1 MKPRPSCPAWW
12 IRPQRETLHHRQG
25 RQASGQG
32 HAAGHPTG
40 KQVRRLGF
48 LAGQFSVPDDFD
60 EMGST
65 EIERMFGVRVKLLLD
80 THLLLWA
87 ANEPKRLPK
96 AARVLIEDLENDL
109 LFSAASMWEI
119 TIKCSLGREDFRVDA
134 RLLRRGLLDNGYT
147 ELPITSEHA
156 INVDHLPSTHKDPFD
171 RILVAQATVEGITLL
186 TNDRKLVNY
195 PGPIRKV

>member
-1 MKPRPSCPAWW
+1 M
-12 IRPQRETLHHRQG
+12 
-25 RQASGQG
+25 
-32 HAAGHPTG
+32 
-40 KQVRRLGF
+40 
-48 LAGQFSVPDDFD
+48 
-60 EMGST
+60 
-65 EIERMFGVRVKLLLD
+65 KLLLD

-96 AARVLIEDLENDL
+96 AARVLIEDAENEL
-109 LFSAASMWEI
+109 LFSAASIWEI
-119 TIKCSLGREDFRVDA
+119 TIKSSLGREDFRVDA

-147 ELPITSEHA
+147 ELPITGEPA

-186 TNDRKLVNY
+186 TNDRRLLNC